1 MKWIA
6 NNFKLSQNIIS
17 FKNYY
22 INKPEE
28 HKTKKIRKKVFRD
41 PIINENGKI
50 YSHRIPRKKG
60 KLEMRLKPVLY
71 KFSFLIRLFL
81 KFKTYIKLSTTIICG
96 KRGKILCTV
105 FQKTNT
111 SACKISK

>member
-1 MKWIA
+1 
-6 NNFKLSQNIIS
+6 
-17 FKNYY
+17 
-22 INKPEE
+22 
-28 HKTKKIRKKVFRD
+28 
-41 PIINENGKI
+41 
-50 YSHRIPRKKG
+50 
-60 KLEMRLKPVLY
+60 MRLKPVLY